1 MGHRLGYDGDLR
13 RDRHLPT
20 RHMHA
25 VRLCLPSPSVEIKLL
40 DVPEAGYFATNS
52 SPQGEILVRGAS
64 VTRGYYKRDDFISD
78 EIIFMKDGWLRTRVT
93 SASGIK
99 NPMKLGLRG
108 NYIAA

>member
-1 MGHRLGYDGDLR
+1 MTETCGVTAIFPPDTCTQYGCVG
-13 RDRHLPT
+13 
-20 RHMHA
+20 
-25 VRLCLPSPSVEIKLL
+25 LPSPSVEIKSL